1 MEKNIILC
9 VDDEKAVLDTLRAM
23 LRRAFQGYLLEFAES
38 GEEALELLDEY
49 TNQSIGKLVVI
60 TDWLMPGMK
69 GDEFLVEVHKKYPK
83 ALKIILSG
91 LIDQSGMQRAK
102 NEAELYDV
110 VSKPW
115 DASALVSLIKK
126 GIEEQLDVEE
136 NTE

>member
-23 LRRAFQGYLLEFAES
+23 LRRAFNGYILEFAES

-49 TNQSIGKLVVI
+49 KAEPIGKLVVI

-69 GDEFLVEVHKKYPK
+69 GDEFLVQVHQKYPS

-91 LIDQSGMQRAK
+91 LIDQSGIQRAK
-102 NEAELYDV
+102 EEADLFDV

-115 DASALVSLIKK
+115 DAEALIDLIKK
-126 GIEEQLDVEE
+126 GIEEQVDLDDLG
-136 NTE
+136 

>member
-23 LRRAFQGYLLEFAES
+23 LRRAFTGYYLEFAES

-49 TNQSIGKLVVI
+49 KSETIGKLVVL

-69 GDEFLVEVHKKYPK
+69 GDEFLVQVHKKYPS

-102 NEAELYDV
+102 KEANLYDI

-115 DASALVSLIKK
+115 DGEQLIALIKR
-126 GIEEQLDVEE
+126 GIEENVDLDVD
-136 NTE
+136 